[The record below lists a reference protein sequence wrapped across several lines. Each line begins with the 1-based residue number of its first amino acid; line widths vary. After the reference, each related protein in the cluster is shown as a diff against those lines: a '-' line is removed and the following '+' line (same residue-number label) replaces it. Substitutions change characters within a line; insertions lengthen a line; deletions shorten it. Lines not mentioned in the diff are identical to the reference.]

1 MAMSRLPGARCP
13 TGLPSWKISP
23 LVASSRPARMRSSVV
38 LPQPLGPTSV
48 TNSRSENSRSMSR
61 STLTS
66 PNDLL
71 MCSMRIVIA
80 PLPLDRAGAEARYKM
95 PLHQHEEDRHGHGHQ
110 HGGGHEQP
118 PVHVHAL
125 EEEHHPHRERQLLG
139 GIHEHTP
146 EEEVVPGH
154 DEREDAGGDDARER
168 RG

>member
-1 MAMSRLPGARCP
+1 MAMSRLPGARWP

-38 LPQPLGPTSV
+38 LPQPLGPTRV

-66 PNDLL
+66 PNDWL

-80 PLPLDRAGAEARYKM
+80 ALALHRAGPEAGYEM
-95 PLHQHEEDRHGHGHQ
+95 SLHQHEEDRHGHGHEDRR
-110 HGGGHEQP
+110 GHEQAP
-118 PVHVHAL
+118 IHVHAF
-125 EEEHHPHRERQLLG
+125 EEEHHPHGERQLLG
-139 GIHEHTP
+139 GIHEHAP

-154 DEREDAGGDDARER
+154 DEGEDA
-168 RG
+168 